1 MNKKILTLSSPSS
14 LLVIFIVVIFINI
27 SMAHN
32 NQNNGGGH
40 IKHDLKEQYFID
52 VNDDPNG
59 HQQPQT
65 QQEERDMIF
74 YNFKLHDYDD
84 NLRLDGLEIL
94 SSIYHDME
102 PSSNDDLKKMTSDQ
116 LRRYWHEQ
124 ISLDA
129 GKIDQILTLFDLD
142 NDGYISY
149 GEYLLSLNI

>member
-1 MNKKILTLSSPSS
+1 
-14 LLVIFIVVIFINI
+14 
-27 SMAHN
+27 MAHN
-32 NQNNGGGH
+32 NQNNNGGGGGGGSGGSILYNKNFEH

-116 LRRYWHEQ
+116 LRQYWHEQ